1 MKNFVK
7 SLCVCLIGSLLLISC
22 DPGPSKGKDGYNFE
36 SKEYE
41 KTSLQ
46 VEIVIIPDQN
56 EFNRLAQEWAPG
68 VEGLQ
73 AFGRLQPAVDK
84 CIIYIK
90 EPTWQYHPEFIGHE
104 MAHCI
109 WGRWHQKINAEQVA
123 QGYRPGPI

>member
-7 SLCVCLIGSLLLISC
+7 SLGVCLIGSLLLISC
-22 DPGPSKGKDGYNFE
+22 DPGPSKGKDGYSFE
-36 SKEYE
+36 NKEYE

-73 AFGRLQPAVDK
+73 AFGRLQPAIDK

-90 EPTWQYHPEFIGHE
+90 EPTYWQIRATDGQLV
-104 MAHCI
+104 C
-109 WGRWHQKINAEQVA
+109 R
-123 QGYRPGPI
+123 RP